1 MAESC
6 NTHPVP
12 GAWYDLSARV
22 SHAIAVNDQIPD
34 CLPMGPEMLPV
45 MREVNEVGY
54 LAGAVSDIL
63 ALIEKDVERLYDE
76 LNDREKLR
84 RAA

>member
-6 NTHPVP
+6 NTDPVP

-22 SHAIAVNDQIPD
+22 SHAIAVNDQIPN
-34 CLPMGPEMLPV
+34 CLPMGQKMAPV

-63 ALIEKDVERLYDE
+63 ALIAKDVERLYDQLHGAGE
-76 LNDREKLR
+76 HR